1 MTIEEIRSGDSIQM
15 NVEGKIDTFSNDE
28 FQKAVLSSFQKCKNL
43 IINFEKVEHITSIGL
58 RTLILGQKTAA
69 SKGGTLVV
77 INANDSVKDIFRVTG
92 FDNLPCIR

>member
-28 FQKAVLSSFQKCKNL
+28 FQRAVLRSFQTSRNL
-43 IINFEKVEHITSIGL
+43 IINFEKVEHITSVGL

-77 INANDSVKDIFRVTG
+77 INANDSVKDVFRVTG
-92 FDNLPCIR
+92 FDKLLCVR